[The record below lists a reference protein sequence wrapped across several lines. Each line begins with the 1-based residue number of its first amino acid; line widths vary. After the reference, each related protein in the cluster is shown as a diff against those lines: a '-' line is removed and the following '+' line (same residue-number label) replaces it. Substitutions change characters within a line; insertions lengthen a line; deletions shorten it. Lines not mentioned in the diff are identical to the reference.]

1 MPTRKQESLREIK
14 RIWYSPYSQGVY
26 RLSHKRHSH
35 KGKKKSKLIQVSAIA
50 HNDEQMK
57 IKLRVVEDNSGQKWE
72 LKTRRR
78 TVFSWVKIK
87 KKKKKVKKEHYVF
100 IYVGLLSWK

>member
-87 KKKKKVKKEHYVF
+87 KKKKKVKKEHYVDKRIKF
-100 IYVGLLSWK
+100 